1 MSEKNAITV
10 NTTQET
16 VTDLV
21 SANWTTLIKP
31 TEYKEDTVNECT
43 SVFRIEPLERGFGIS
58 LANSLRRIL
67 LSSLRGAALST
78 IKIEGAD
85 HEYSSLA
92 GVRED
97 VTDIILNLKKV
108 VLRYSGT
115 ESRRL
120 KLSATGPCTVT
131 AGMIET
137 SNDLEI
143 VNKDHV
149 ICHLD
154 KDAKINIEMT
164 AETGKGYKSA
174 NDNKSDDMPLGVIA
188 IDSIFTPIKRVTY
201 KVENSRVG
209 SDTEFDKLFLTIETD
224 GSITPDLALG
234 LASKVMQD
242 QLQVFVK
249 FTTSE
254 KQIKEEEE
262 KVPFDLQLLKRVED
276 LELSVRSHNC
286 LKNDNI
292 TYIGDLVIKTEG
304 EMLKTPNFGRKSL
317 NEIKD
322 LLVSMGLKFGMEV
335 EGWPPENIEE
345 IIKKFEE
352 QLG

>member
-1 MSEKNAITV
+1 MSERNTV
-10 NTTQET
+10 TINTTQDT

-21 SANWTTLIKP
+21 SANWSTLIKP
-31 TEYKEDTVNECT
+31 SEYKEDKVNENT
-43 SVFRIEPLERGFGIS
+43 SVFKIEPLERGFGVS

-67 LSSLRGAALST
+67 LSSLRGAAITS
-78 IKIEGAD
+78 IKIGSVD
-85 HEYSSLA
+85 HEYSSIP
-92 GVRED
+92 GVIED
-97 VTDIILNLKKV
+97 VTDVILNIKKV
-108 VLRYSGT
+108 VMRYSGA
-115 ESRRL
+115 ESRRVSL
-120 KLSATGPCTVT
+120 NVTGPCEVT
-131 AGMIET
+131 AGMIQT
-137 SNDLEI
+137 TNDLEV
-143 VNKDHV
+143 VNKDLV

-154 KDAKINIEMT
+154 KDAKIDIDMVV
-164 AETGKGYKSA
+164 ETGKGYSSA
-174 NDNKSDDMPLGVIA
+174 NDNKNDEMPLGVIA

-201 KVENSRVG
+201 KIENSRVG

-224 GSITPDLALG
+224 GSLSPDLALG
-234 LASKVMQD
+234 LASKIMQD

-254 KQIKEEEE
+254 AQVKEEEE
-262 KVPFDLQLLKRVED
+262 KIPFDLQLLKRVED

-304 EMLKTPNFGRKSL
+304 EMLKTPNVGRKSL